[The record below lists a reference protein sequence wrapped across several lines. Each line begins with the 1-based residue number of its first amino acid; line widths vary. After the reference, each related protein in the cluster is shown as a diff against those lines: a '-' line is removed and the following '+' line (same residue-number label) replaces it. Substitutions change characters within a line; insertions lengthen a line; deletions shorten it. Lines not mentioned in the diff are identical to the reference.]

1 VKTRA
6 VVKAIDSLDVVNLM
20 SWRYADVARQ
30 LSDRLGIRPF
40 RTTRRLIFMRVK
52 DIDERSARDELEAA
66 QETENPN

>member
-6 VVKAIDSLDVVNLM
+6 VVKATDSPDVVYLM
-20 SWRYADVARQ
+20 SWRYADAARQ

-40 RTTRRLIFMRVK
+40 PTARRLIFVRIK
-52 DIDERSARDELEAA
+52 NIDERSARDESEAA